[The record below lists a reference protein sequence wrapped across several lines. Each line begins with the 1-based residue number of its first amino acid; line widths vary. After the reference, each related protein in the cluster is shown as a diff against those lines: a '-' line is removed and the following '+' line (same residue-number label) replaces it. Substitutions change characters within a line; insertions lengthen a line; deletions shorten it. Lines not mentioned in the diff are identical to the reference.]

1 MELKLL
7 LSASVLD
14 YIDSQRGEHSRAG
27 FIRYL
32 LKDLANKNSSEQ
44 RDDDKE
50 RTPRS
55 KSTS

>member
-7 LSASVLD
+7 LSAAVLG
-14 YIDSQRGEHSRAG
+14 YIDEQRGDHSRAG
-27 FIRYL
+27 FIRHL

-44 RDDDKE
+44 RDDDKK

-55 KSTS
+55 KSN